1 LDGTLGIKGEKNN
14 MSMDNK
20 IYYYLDQVE
29 KLNKGEFVPPVS
41 CEIDP
46 SNSCNLKCNFC
57 MFGEWR
63 KDHHEHLGL
72 NTYTSLIGELQ
83 RMGTKSITFTGGG
96 EPLLNPNFNLMVQ
109 LAHSLGF
116 QIGLVTNGVLLNRV
130 ENLENFLFIRV
141 SLDAH
146 NREDYKKVKGMDYFD
161 RVLKNIKNGLK
172 RNKIIGL
179 SYVVGPHNNKDLYKA
194 EDLANELGVSYL
206 QIKPSYINDREE
218 IFSDF
223 EYPDGRVI
231 GTKRYLAEDNVPCT
245 IAALVGIVG
254 ANGDVYYCC
263 QGRGVDRLILGN
275 LKDKSFKQLWTE
287 RLSLRPNVSLC
298 PMCRYMN
305 YTKAYKKIL
314 EDGDLFFQ
322 HRYFL

>member
-1 LDGTLGIKGEKNN
+1 

-63 KDHHEHLGL
+63 ETHHEHLDL
-72 NTYTSLIGELQ
+72 DLYISAIGDLSK
-83 RMGTKSITFTGGG
+83 MGTKSITFTGGG
-96 EPLLNPNFNLMVQ
+96 EPLMNPNYNLM
-109 LAHSLGF
+109 AKMAKSLGF
-116 QIGLVTNGVLLNRV
+116 QIGLVTNGVLLDTV
-130 ENLENFLFIRV
+130 ENLEDYLFIRI

-146 NREDYKKVKGMDYFD
+146 NVKDYKKVKGMDHFD
-161 RVLKNIKNGLK
+161 RVIKNIKKALK

-179 SYVVGPHNNKDLYKA
+179 SYVVGPDNNKDLQKA
-194 EDLANELGVSYL
+194 EDLANELGAAYI
-206 QIKPSYINDREE
+206 QIKPSYINDRGE
-218 IFSDF
+218 IFTDF
-223 EYPDGRVI
+223 EYPDGRSI
-231 GTKRYLAEDNVPCT
+231 STKRYLPEDNVPCT
-245 IAALVGIVG
+245 IAALTGIIG

-275 LKDKSFKQLWTE
+275 LRDKSFKELWTE
-287 RLSLRPNVSLC
+287 RLKLRPNVSLC

-305 YTKAYKKIL
+305 YTKAYKSIL
-314 EDGDLFFQ
+314 ENGDLFFQ

>member
-1 LDGTLGIKGEKNN
+1 

-29 KLNKGEFVPPVS
+29 KLNRGEFVPPIS

-46 SNSCNLKCNFC
+46 SNSCNLKCGFC

-63 KDHHEHLGL
+63 EDHHEHLGM
-72 NTYTSLIGELQ
+72 NTYISLIGELQ
-83 RMGTKSITFTGGG
+83 QMGTKSITFTGGG
-96 EPLLNPNFNLMVQ
+96 EPLLNPNFNTM
-109 LAHSLGF
+109 ASMAFALGF
-116 QIGLVTNGVLLNRV
+116 QVGLVTNGVLLNRV
-130 ENLENFLFIRV
+130 DNLEKFKFIRV

-146 NREDYKKVKGMDYFD
+146 NRDDYIKVKGADYFD
-161 RVLKNIKNGLK
+161 RVLENITGAIK

-179 SYVVGPHNNKDLYKA
+179 SYVVGPYNNKDLHKA
-194 EDLANELGVSYL
+194 EELSNDLCVAYL
-206 QIKPSYINDREE
+206 QIKPSYINDRGE
-218 IFSDF
+218 IFTDF
-223 EYPDGRVI
+223 EYPDGRSI
-231 GTKRYLAEDNVPCT
+231 GTKRYLPEDNVPCT
-245 IAALVGIVG
+245 IAALTGIIG

-275 LKDKSFKQLWTE
+275 LKDKKFKQMWIE
-287 RLSLRPNVSLC
+287 RLNLKPNVSLC

-305 YTKAYKKIL
+305 YTKAYKQIL

>member
-1 LDGTLGIKGEKNN
+1 MGGGDYKI

-46 SNSCNLKCNFC
+46 SNSCNLKCGFC

-63 KDHHEHLGL
+63 EDHHEHLDM
-72 NTYTSLIGELQ
+72 NTYISLIGELQ
-83 RMGTKSITFTGGG
+83 QMGTKSITFTGGG
-96 EPLLNPNFNLMVQ
+96 EPLMNPNFNTM
-109 LAHSLGF
+109 ASMAFALGF
-116 QIGLVTNGVLLNRV
+116 QVGLVTNGVLLNRV
-130 ENLENFLFIRV
+130 DNLEKFKFIRV

-146 NREDYKKVKGMDYFD
+146 NRDDYIKVKGADHFYT
-161 RVLKNIKNGLK
+161 VLENITTALK
-172 RNKIIGL
+172 GNKIIGL
-179 SYVVGPHNNKDLYKA
+179 SYVVGPDNNKDLHKA
-194 EDLANELGVSYL
+194 EELANELCAAYL
-206 QIKPSYINDREE
+206 QIKPSYINDRGE
-218 IFSDF
+218 IFTDF

-231 GTKRYLAEDNVPCT
+231 GTKRYLPEDNVPCT

-254 ANGDVYYCC
+254 ANADVYYCC
-263 QGRGVDRLILGN
+263 QGRGVDRLTLGN
-275 LKDKSFKQLWTE
+275 LKDKSFKEIWKQ
-287 RLSLRPNVSLC
+287 RLALKPNVSLC